1 MQACQSSLED
11 MKIAAKSTY
20 QDLLERI
27 DQFETWSIENV
38 NAIMAMENM
47 PLENEDRGRILEC
60 LEGKVSF
67 QEAVDGLVN
76 KYTRK

>member
-1 MQACQSSLED
+1 MSQNE
-11 MKIAAKSTY
+11 KI
-20 QDLLERI
+20 
-27 DQFETWSIENV
+27 IENV

-60 LEGKVSF
+60 LEGKTTF
-67 QEAVDGLVN
+67 QEAVDGLVS